1 MKIAHFAIIPF
12 FDVLFVII
20 VKDCS
25 MQLLNEFPNFL
36 AFERNFISS
45 GGHVDAIWIINM
57 VTQAC
62 HPLSAGLILLYRSVE
77 SVYPSSSVF
86 A

>member
-20 VKDCS
+20 IKGCS

-36 AFERNFISS
+36 SFERHFISS
-45 GGHVDAIWIINM
+45 GGHVDAIRIINT
-57 VTQAC
+57 VTQVC
-62 HPLSAGLILLYRSVE
+62 HPLSAGLSSLYRSVG